1 MLPSTILIIKYSGLL
16 NTSEMQFAFK
26 KNHSTAMCTLVLKEV
41 INYYLNNNSDVYTCF
56 IDATKAFDRIRYD
69 KLFKILINRG
79 VPAMALRALL
89 DLYQRQVLR
98 TSWNGKF
105 SRSFSPS
112 NGIRQGGVISPLL
125 FCVYMDELLKRLET
139 EGVGCWIGKH
149 FYGCLGYADDLTL
162 AAPSVG
168 GLRQM
173 VKTCEMFGQEYS
185 VDYNP
190 TKTICV
196 LFGRRRAL
204 DKPRVELCGTPL
216 SWVDRVKH
224 LGIHLEY
231 NLRETTEIR
240 MKKSDMI
247 QRVNTTLVTLGV
259 GNDKVISKIF
269 NTQCAHFYGAQAWRF
284 EDSAVE
290 EFQVMWN
297 RCVRRVL
304 SLPHMKHRRYLPHLI
319 GAPSAMDQIYCRF
332 IKMQQK
338 MESSTNERVRFIA
351 RICRGSARSISGGNL
366 RVIARKL
373 DIDITETQRDGSRR
387 LRHGYK
393 DCPYADQTA
402 LSLIHEMRDCLNGE
416 KRLPG
421 FNIDEV
427 QCILSSICTE

>member
-1 MLPSTILIIKYSGLL
+1 M
-16 NTSEMQFAFK
+16 
-26 KNHSTAMCTLVLKEV
+26 
-41 INYYLNNNSDVYTCF
+41 
-56 IDATKAFDRIRYD
+56 
-69 KLFKILINRG
+69 
-79 VPAMALRALL
+79 
-89 DLYQRQVLR
+89 
-98 TSWNGKF
+98 
-105 SRSFSPS
+105 
-112 NGIRQGGVISPLL
+112 ISPLL

-196 LFGRRRAL
+196 LFSRRRAL

-216 SWVDRVKH
+216 SWMDRVKH

-269 NTQCAHFYGAQAWRF
+269 NTQCAHFYGAQA
-284 EDSAVE
+284 
-290 EFQVMWN
+290 
-297 RCVRRVL
+297 
-304 SLPHMKHRRYLPHLI
+304 
-319 GAPSAMDQIYCRF
+319 
-332 IKMQQK
+332 
-338 MESSTNERVRFIA
+338 
-351 RICRGSARSISGGNL
+351 
-366 RVIARKL
+366 
-373 DIDITETQRDGSRR
+373 
-387 LRHGYK
+387 
-393 DCPYADQTA
+393 
-402 LSLIHEMRDCLNGE
+402 
-416 KRLPG
+416 
-421 FNIDEV
+421 
-427 QCILSSICTE
+427 